1 MSKMTMLKCA
11 GFLLCLAALS
21 MLANHLWNIQGGIF
35 ALVDVGLLPIFIY
48 TGVDIESRVSGRLGV
63 EPNGLLGAAIT
74 QLQRNHGSNQ
84 ARMRAWCD
92 PPPIQHARRFPI
104 QAEPAGNPLENC
116 GVKYG
121 FATRIHQPTGGR
133 PPASTIGTVVI
144 RCTETG

>member
-63 EPNGLLGAAIT
+63 EPNGLLGAAIGGGVGNLLT
-74 QLQRNHGSNQ
+74 DMIGASF
-84 ARMRAWCD
+84 D
-92 PPPIQHARRFPI
+92 PTMWPMIVGIGIF
-104 QAEPAGNPLENC
+104 GTLSL
-116 GVKYG
+116 GVIWI
-121 FATRIHQPTGGR
+121 IHRSQDDGR
-133 PPASTIGTVVI
+133 GDK
-144 RCTETG
+144 